1 VKTLPIPLIRMAAAP
16 AATRPAAATSTEG
29 PRFEEILRGALDKTQ
44 ALHEVADARVEQ
56 FLQGEDIPVHEVMAA
71 LAEADLS
78 TKLATAVTTK
88 VIEAYKALTQMQV

>member
-1 VKTLPIPLIRMAAAP
+1 MKTLPIPLIRMAAAP
-16 AATRPAAATSTEG
+16 AAARPAAAASTDG
-29 PRFEEILRGALDKTQ
+29 PSFAEVLRGALDKTQ
-44 ALHEVADARVEQ
+44 ALHDVADARVEQ
-56 FLQGEDIPVHEVMAA
+56 FLHGEDIPVHEVMAA